1 MCRKLF
7 MGLGLLAAG
16 SFLIGGK
23 TCVSYFKTGYQ
34 QAHAYVKGQVPIEF
48 ELERARQMARDLVPD
63 IRKAKRTIAEEE
75 VKIERMRS
83 DIAQAEKN
91 LESERLAIL
100 GLRNNIETGLASRQ
114 AGRPVSPAKLQ
125 EELNR
130 RFTSYKA
137 ADSTLKS
144 RKDILEQREAS
155 LDAVRQQYGSMT
167 VQKEQLEAELA
178 ALETRHKLIETR
190 KVDTRLSIDS
200 SDLSRLRELMKDLND
215 RLSVE
220 DKLLQDDGNVEK
232 SVLLNPPA
240 APSNLGQQ
248 IDQYFGTT
256 QPTGAAL

>member
-7 MGLGLLAAG
+7 LGLGLLTAG

-23 TCVSYFKTGYQ
+23 TCYSYLKTGYQ
-34 QAHAYVKGQVPIEF
+34 QAHGYVKGQVPIEF
-48 ELERARQMARDLVPD
+48 ELERAKQLARDLVPD

-91 LESERLAIL
+91 LETERLAIL
-100 GLRNNIETGLASRQ
+100 GMRQNIDRGLASHSG
-114 AGRPVSPAKLQ
+114 GRSLSPAKTQ

-130 RFTSYKA
+130 RFNSFKQ
-137 ADSTLKS
+137 ADATLKS
-144 RKDILEQREAS
+144 RRDILEQREAS
-155 LDAVRQQYGSMT
+155 LEAVRQQYGSMV

-178 ALETRHKLIETR
+178 TLETRHKLIETR
-190 KVDTRLSIDS
+190 KVDNRLTIDS

-240 APSNLGQQ
+240 APTNLGQQ
-248 IDQYFGTT
+248 IDSYFGTT